1 MRGRFFLIIISA
13 FVFVAVL
20 ASCSSSARTWSHEGS
35 SRRTATLSGG
45 KAIPPKRAPKKVVR
59 AIAAANRIVGR
70 PYAYGGGHARVE
82 DYGYDCSGTV
92 SYALLHAGLLDSPLP
107 SSTFRKYGRSGE
119 GDWITIYAW
128 DGHVFADIAGLRLDT
143 GYSKET
149 EGPVWTTRSR
159 PFPGRS
165 NVRHP
170 PGL

>member
-1 MRGRFFLIIISA
+1 VIIIWASVFA
-13 FVFVAVL
+13 FVSVG
-20 ASCSSSARTWSHEGS
+20 CSSPQRTWTHEGS

-45 KAIPPKRAPKKVVR
+45 KAIPPKRAPRKVVR
-59 AIAAANRIVGR
+59 AIEAANRIVGR
-70 PYAYGGGHARVE
+70 PYRYGGGHARVE
-82 DYGYDCSGTV
+82 DFGYDCSGTV
-92 SYALLHAGLLDSPLP
+92 SYALVHAGLLDSPLP
-107 SSTFRKYGRSGE
+107 SSAFRKYGRSGE

-165 NVRHP
+165 DVRHP